1 MINSKELNDFVV
13 YCQKTHNIKIEES
26 VVNEYVEYC
35 NSMEQQEIKDSG
47 KKKPGDIKC
56 GHGIDCS
63 YVAFNT
69 VKCDQCLN

>member
-1 MINSKELNDFVV
+1 MINIKELNDFVV

-47 KKKPGDIKC
+47 KKNLEI
-56 GHGIDCS
+56 
-63 YVAFNT
+63 
-69 VKCDQCLN
+69 LNVVTE